1 MKEKYRIKT
10 TPKAKKENIILGKY
24 YRITFLTEQLVRF
37 EYNEEGEFEDHAT
50 QIILNRDFE
59 KVDYSKFNII
69 ISTEDIKF
77 ETETPVIYQ
86 NEILDKMYLKK
97 EIFSNTM
104 AIKNYGLGF
113 SEKVLLTRNLTTENI

>member
-59 KVDYSKFNII
+59 KVDYRL
-69 ISTEDIKF
+69 IK
-77 ETETPVIYQ
+77 TKDGI
-86 NEILDKMYLKK
+86 
-97 EIFSNTM
+97 EIFTTKLHIFYNEKLFSTQ
-104 AIKNYGLGF
+104 GLNIRLNGTDTFNGGF
-113 SEKVLLTRNLTTENI
+113 WRWGNKAWKWYNF

>member
-59 KVDYSKFNII
+59 KVDYR
-69 ISTEDIKF
+69 
-77 ETETPVIYQ
+77 
-86 NEILDKMYLKK
+86 LKK
-97 EIFSNTM
+97 RKELRFLRQNFIFSIM
-104 AIKNYGLGF
+104 KNYSVHRGLISG
-113 SEKVLLTRNLTTENI
+113 